1 MCLRKLAADY
11 TSSSQ
16 SSTFSP
22 RHSFSSYSS
31 SQEERPQ
38 VMDHDQSRPAQSTPP
53 KRHPNPE
60 DAWGYDAF
68 DAAMNRT
75 RMENEASA
83 CEIDRGLRAFAGR
96 SHPNQLRDL
105 LLYITR
111 PQTKDKANDLEGLP
125 PKNEFW
131 PKPGEIL
138 FATWEKFSR
147 RLLLLTARNRWPIF
161 SLKDSRIYNQYQSIS
176 KHRSENTLQMDRVF

>member
-1 MCLRKLAADY
+1 MGMCWFSSSWHCLPPSFDPLNTLFRASMSAFPCVSAKLAADY

-16 SSTFSP
+16 SSTCSP

-53 KRHPNPE
+53 KRHRPN

-111 PQTKDKANDLEGLP
+111 PQTKDKANDLECLP
-125 PKNEFW
+125 
-131 PKPGEIL
+131 
-138 FATWEKFSR
+138 
-147 RLLLLTARNRWPIF
+147 
-161 SLKDSRIYNQYQSIS
+161 
-176 KHRSENTLQMDRVF
+176 